1 MAAIIDQGL
10 ESGSYEKLAVTSLD
24 EFTSTLVLSGPDGIA
39 AYYLR
44 IDEYP
49 DTLSLDDICAPQG
62 LIPRLAEVHSQLDGI
77 GEIPLKLILI
87 TNDLP
92 SPRPFGGSGAHLAG
106 FMDAGWARGP
116 HGSISWQE
124 AWEQIRKASTLADDQ
139 FDCFVRDSHF
149 EWAFK
154 PPGDEDTVEGD
165 FLDRFSRRLAEEETG
180 ELNIGIDSLEN
191 WLSTTDNTSTSAN
204 AKIGNKFLGAKKD
217 KNPKEKASWKDVAE
231 RSKEQSSRW
240 KESSSESEPVE
251 KNDRKQTSSLR
262 AMMSTAPPEPAAE
275 EPETEKEE
283 PLEEYPEQD
292 KIESGPEPELESKS
306 ETELELELEPEPEP
320 EPEPESETE
329 PASEPGTEPIDFSP
343 PDGSGAFKRV
353 TSLGL
358 KQDQEHSDG
367 AVATESAFDGYFNN
381 ANDLFDRGNL
391 EDAENDY
398 IRALDLLSR
407 LGEPRPEEE
416 TRIIENLGDIYMAQS
431 RPELAVALYEESVEK
446 RVTARVPHRRY
457 MSALLALGD
466 AFEHFG
472 HMPEAERHFRKAVE
486 IGSQNFEDS
495 EPLLVTAKEKS
506 MKLAREKSTVLNR
519 FNTAELERIRLEMKN
534 EGAILK
540 RKPKITGEAEAPEQ
554 EIWIKGSQDQI
565 KPGDKE
571 SGPPWLALAVGFLVL
586 LGSGF
591 AILVPDNTKSGAL
604 LSIAMGNV
612 AHNYRSADD
621 RIKLEVTTDGKALMV
636 NDGLN
641 EYATARLI
649 DSAAG
654 LLGLIPGHLRAD
666 HVFFD
671 EEPAG
676 LLTKDGTM
684 LYADESEER
693 ALIDKMWTAADL
705 AQRYRNQTLTYPVAT
720 GDWASVGKKAEYY
733 NYFEKKTELPEITSS
748 PGANDVYLVEKVES
762 GKLWK
767 GQEEPR
773 AGSII
778 CNTFSGRRFF
788 VRAFDRDKKLIG
800 GAVPEKC
807 FYIELRDNTNI
818 TDKALKKLAREA
830 SHEHKRKSERFVFVR
845 GDQQAGFLFSL
856 LTIMIP
862 AAMVLSL
869 ALLLA
874 RLKWK
879 INKGDSSLPDYALPA
894 VLMVLLIVWY
904 IVALLNPN

>member
-1 MAAIIDQGL
+1 MAAIIGQVI
-10 ESGSYEKLAVTSLD
+10 ESGLYDQLAIASPD
-24 EFTSTLVLSGPDGIA
+24 ECTSTLILSGPEIVA

-49 DTLSLDDICAPQG
+49 DTLGLDDICAPEG
-62 LIPRLAEVHSQLDGI
+62 LIPRLAEVHSRLEEKADKQ
-77 GEIPLKLILI
+77 LKLVLI

-92 SPRPFGGSGAHLAG
+92 SPRPFGAAGAHLAG
-106 FMDAGWARGP
+106 FMDSGWEQGP
-116 HGSISWQE
+116 YGSISWQD
-124 AWEQIRKASTLADDQ
+124 AWEAIRDASALPDGQ
-139 FDCFVRDSHF
+139 FERFVRDSHF

-154 PPGDEDTVEGD
+154 PPGDEDMSEGD
-165 FLDRFSRRLAEEETG
+165 FLDRFSRRLAETGTG
-180 ELNIGIDSLEN
+180 ELTIGLDGLES
-191 WLSTTDNTSTSAN
+191 WLSTTDNTN
-204 AKIGNKFLGAKKD
+204 IGIGNKFLGAKKD

-231 RSKEQSSRW
+231 RSKEQRSRW
-240 KESSSESEPVE
+240 KESASEGEPAE
-251 KNDRKQTSSLR
+251 KNARKNTSSLR
-262 AMMSTAPPEPAAE
+262 AMMTTSPPEPADEPELEEREAE
-275 EPETEKEE
+275 ELEAETPELAKPEPETE
-283 PLEEYPEQD
+283 
-292 KIESGPEPELESKS
+292 
-306 ETELELELEPEPEP
+306 TE
-320 EPEPESETE
+320 
-329 PASEPGTEPIDFSP
+329 TEPIDFSP
-343 PDGSGAFKRV
+343 PDSSGTFKRI

-367 AVATESAFDGYFNN
+367 AVASESAFDDYFKN
-381 ANDLFDRGNL
+381 ANDLFDRGHL
-391 EDAENDY
+391 EDAETDY

-416 TRIIENLGDIYMAQS
+416 TRIIESLGDIYMAQS

-506 MKLAREKSTVLNR
+506 MRIAREKATMLDR
-519 FNTAELERIRLEMKN
+519 FNTAELERIRQEMKN

-540 RKPKITGEAEAPEQ
+540 RKPKITGEADSPEQ
-554 EIWIKGSQDQI
+554 DIWIKGTQDQAG
-565 KPGDKE
+565 PGDKDA
-571 SGPPWLALAVGFLVL
+571 GPPWLAWTIGFLFLLGVGFV
-586 LGSGF
+586 
-591 AILVPDNTKSGAL
+591 ILVPDNTRSGAL

-621 RIKLEVTTDGKALMV
+621 RIKLKVTTDGKAHML
-636 NDGLN
+636 NDGVN
-641 EYATARLI
+641 EYATARLL
-649 DSAAG
+649 DSTAG
-654 LLGLIPGHLRAD
+654 LLGLLPGHLRTN

-671 EEPAG
+671 EKPAG
-676 LLTKDGTM
+676 LCTKDGIM
-684 LYADESEER
+684 LYADESRER
-693 ALIDKMWTAADL
+693 ALIDHMWTSADL
-705 AQRYRNQTLTYPVAT
+705 AQRYRNQTHTYPVAT
-720 GDWASVGKKAEYY
+720 TDWASVGKNAEYY
-733 NYFEKKTELPEITSS
+733 NYFDRRSELPEITSS
-748 PGANDVYLVEKVES
+748 PGANDIYLVEKVES

-800 GAVPEKC
+800 SAVPEKC
-807 FYIELRDNTNI
+807 FYIELRDNANI

-830 SHEHKRKSERFVFVR
+830 SHEHKRNSQRFVFVR
-845 GDQQAGFLFSL
+845 GDQPAEFIFTLMI
-856 LTIMIP
+856 IMIP
-862 AAMVLSL
+862 ATMVLSL

-879 INKGDSSLPDYALPA
+879 INKGETSIPDYALPA
-894 VLMVLLIVWY
+894 ALMVLLIVWY
-904 IVALLNPN
+904 IVALLEPT

>member
-10 ESGSYEKLAVTSLD
+10 ESGSYEELAVASLD

-62 LIPRLAEVHSQLDGI
+62 LIPRLAEVHSQLHGVS
-77 GEIPLKLILI
+77 ENPLKLILI

-92 SPRPFGGSGAHLAG
+92 SPRPFGEGGAHLAG
-106 FMDAGWARGP
+106 FMDAGWAQGP
-116 HGSISWQE
+116 YGSISWQE
-124 AWEQIRKASTLADDQ
+124 AWEQIRKASALADGE
-139 FDCFVRDSHF
+139 FESFVRNSHF

-154 PPGDEDTVEGD
+154 PPGDEDIVEGD
-165 FLDRFSRRLAEEETG
+165 FLDRFSRRLAEEESG
-180 ELNIGIDSLEN
+180 ELTIGLDGLEN
-191 WLSTTDNTSTSAN
+191 WLSTTNSTSTSVSVR
-204 AKIGNKFLGAKKD
+204 IGNKFLGAKKD

-275 EPETEKEE
+275 EEEEEREEAEREE
-283 PLEEYPEQD
+283 PQREYNE
-292 KIESGPEPELESKS
+292 IEPDPGPEPESES
-306 ETELELELEPEPEP
+306 EFEP
-320 EPEPESETE
+320 EPEPESEPE
-329 PASEPGTEPIDFSP
+329 SSPIDFSP
-343 PDGSGAFKRV
+343 PDSSGAFKRI

-391 EDAENDY
+391 ADAENDY
-398 IRALDLLSR
+398 VRALDLLSR

-431 RPELAVALYEESVEK
+431 RPELAVALFEESVEK

-466 AFEHFG
+466 SFEHFG
-472 HMPEAERHFRKAVE
+472 HIPEAERHFRKAVE

-506 MKLAREKSTVLNR
+506 MKLAREKSTMLDR

-540 RKPKITGEAEAPEQ
+540 RKPKITGEAETPEQ
-554 EIWIKGSQDQI
+554 EIWIKGSQEQI
-565 KPGDKE
+565 KPGDKG
-571 SGPPWLALAVGFLVL
+571 SGPPWLVWTLGFLVL
-586 LGSGF
+586 LGAGF
-591 AILVPDNTKSGAL
+591 AILVPDNTRSGAL

-621 RIKLEVTTDGKALMV
+621 RIKLEVTTDGKAHMI

-649 DSAAG
+649 DSTTG
-654 LLGLIPGHLRAD
+654 LLCLIPGHLRAD

-671 EEPAG
+671 EKPAG
-676 LLTKDGTM
+676 LCTKDGTM

-693 ALIDKMWTAADL
+693 ALIDHMWTSADL
-705 AQRYRNQTLTYPVAT
+705 AQRYRNQTQTYPVAT

-856 LTIMIP
+856 LTISIP

-879 INKGDSSLPDYALPA
+879 INKGDTSIPDYALPA
-894 VLMVLLIVWY
+894 ALMVLLIVWY
-904 IVALLNPN
+904 IVALLDPT